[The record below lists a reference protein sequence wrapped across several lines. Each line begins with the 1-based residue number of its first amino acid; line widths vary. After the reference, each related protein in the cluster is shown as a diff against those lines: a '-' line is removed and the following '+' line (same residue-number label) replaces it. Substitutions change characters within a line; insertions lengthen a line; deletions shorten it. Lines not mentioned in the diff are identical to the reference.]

1 MSMEELRSRLPFP
14 QIHHLTR
21 NKSVPHQSAMEA
33 YPGTHIT
40 AQKTPFDT
48 GN

>member
-1 MSMEELRSRLPFP
+1 MEAIAPSPFP
-14 QIHHLTR
+14 GYTI
-21 NKSVPHQSAMEA
+21 SPGIEAIPHQGAMEA

-48 GN
+48 AN